1 MRRPRHP
8 VSAELQGLAFN
19 PASSLYEITEGGIL
33 YGLNLE
39 LTRMLKAYSRAG
51 GRSAAND
58 PLVASWYNSLDKPT
72 KKMVIRVGNIAISS
86 QDFYPDPEFD

>member
-33 YGLNLE
+33 YGLTLE

-58 PLVASWYNSLDKPT
+58 PLVASWYKSLDRLS
-72 KKMVIRVGNIAISS
+72 KKMVIRSGEIATQS
-86 QDFYPDPEFD
+86 QDFYPDPDFD